1 MKKIQNLNPV
11 MNAMKA
17 CLAYA
22 GIGAF
27 RLFWKTLNILSLHT
41 LPAREHFYIMR
52 LFRLFSDTYYVWIC
66 YANPL
71 SPGKKL
77 RLLLDLC
84 ENSQQWYFRERGS
97 YDQVEIRLLAEGL
110 KLAEVF
116 VDIGS
121 NIGVYACTIAQ
132 GLPGKHIEAIEP
144 LAKNFITLKANIA
157 ENGLANC
164 NVQKSAVSSIG
175 TKASFYINPIHD
187 GGGSLIAPVNY
198 RTGDIMIDAKSY
210 QERHPRFDISEE
222 VETITLDTLLIKKSV
237 LKIDVEG
244 SEVDVIRS
252 GYGKLKEGFVDL
264 LTIEVNRDTADAV
277 LQLMDELNFDSFL
290 FPGIVP
296 VNVGT
301 ELPWFV
307 RNLACVKRN
316 TEIHEKIRAR

>member
-1 MKKIQNLNPV
+1 
-11 MNAMKA
+11 MNAMKV

-27 RLFWKTLNILSLHT
+27 RLFWKTLNILSLHR

-52 LFRLFSDTYYVWIC
+52 LFRLFADTYYVWIC

-77 RLLLDLC
+77 HLLLDLC

-97 YDQVEIRLLAEGL
+97 YDRVEMRLLAEGL

-116 VDIGS
+116 VDVGS

-132 GLPGKHIEAIEP
+132 ALPGKHIEAVEP
-144 LAKNFITLKANIA
+144 LTKNFKTLKANIA
-157 ENGLANC
+157 ENGLAGC
-164 NVQKSAVSSIG
+164 NVLKGAVSSIG

-187 GGGSLIAPVNY
+187 GGGSLVAPVTY
-198 RTGDIMIDAKSY
+198 RTGDVNIDAKSY
-210 QERHPRFDISEE
+210 QERNPRFDISEE
-222 VETITLDTLLIKKSV
+222 VETVTLDTLLTRNSV

-264 LTIEVNRDTADAV
+264 LIIEVIRETVDTV

-290 FPGIVP
+290 LPGIVQ
-296 VNVGT
+296 VNVGA

-307 RNLACVKRN
+307 RNLVCVKRN
-316 TEIHEKIRAR
+316 TEIHEKVRAGKYL